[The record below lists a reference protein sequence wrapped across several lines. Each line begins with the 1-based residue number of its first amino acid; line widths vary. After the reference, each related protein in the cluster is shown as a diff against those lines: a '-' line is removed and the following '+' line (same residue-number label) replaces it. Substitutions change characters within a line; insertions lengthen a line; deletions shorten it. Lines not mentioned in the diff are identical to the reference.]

1 MIELNTS
8 GAEYM
13 QKLRDH
19 YERQNTEELLDIAKQ
34 ELTDEARTI
43 LGEEL
48 AKRGVQSEQIVVL
61 HESANAKRVRDAE
74 VERNLASRFIRFVAF
89 AIDVWGVLLVL
100 FVILSPLRLFSGEL
114 HTNSYVFIWL
124 AYFLLRDS
132 IPGQSLGKRL
142 LGIRAVSTETGLS
155 CTWTKSFVRN
165 LTHLFFV
172 LDALVAFG
180 ERRRRFGDWLADT
193 KVVHAS

>member
-1 MIELNTS
+1 
-8 GAEYM
+8 M
-13 QKLRDH
+13 QQLRDH
-19 YERQNTEELLDIAKQ
+19 YEHQNTEVLLDIAQK
-34 ELTDEARTI
+34 ELTDEAHII

-48 AKRGVQSEQIVVL
+48 TKRGIQPGQIKAL
-61 HESANAKRVRDAE
+61 HEFANEKVLRVAQ
-74 VERNLASRFIRFVAF
+74 VEGSLASRFVRLIAF
-89 AIDVWGVLLVL
+89 AIDVWGVLLAL
-100 FVILSPLRLFSGEL
+100 FVILLPLRLFSSEL
-114 HTNSYVFIWL
+114 HVNAFVFIWL

-165 LTHLFFV
+165 MTHLFFV
-172 LDALVAFG
+172 LDALVVLG

-193 KVVHAS
+193 KVVRAS